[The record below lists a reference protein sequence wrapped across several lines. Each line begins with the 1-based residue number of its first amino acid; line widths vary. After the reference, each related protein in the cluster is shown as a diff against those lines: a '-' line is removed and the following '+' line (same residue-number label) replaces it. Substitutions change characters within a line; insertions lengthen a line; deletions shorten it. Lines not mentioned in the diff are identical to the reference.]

1 MGREYTE
8 RDSTEYQF
16 IYKTSSEPFYPFDG
30 LQGRTSK
37 SCMKRYPFSGAIY
50 FDELRPLF
58 WIVSYFNA
66 FSGAEKCF
74 VAWI

>member
-1 MGREYTE
+1 LGFKWQAHKNEIMGREYTE

-58 WIVSYFNA
+58 
-66 FSGAEKCF
+66 
-74 VAWI
+74 